1 MIKKQRSEEMEDGEE
16 EEEEGHW
23 EDWEIAGKSLTA
35 YQSSARDGGR
45 GDGVFSGIN
54 NVYIPLSGGRGQWR
68 SQVVN
73 RCTHWPV
80 GSDQVIIG

>member
-1 MIKKQRSEEMEDGEE
+1 MEDGE

-23 EDWEIAGKSLTA
+23 EDWEIAGKSPTA

-54 NVYIPLSGGRGQWR
+54 NVYPTVRREGAMEIAGSEQVYPLACG
-68 SQVVN
+68 
-73 RCTHWPV
+73 
-80 GSDQVIIG
+80 